1 MNWFAILTQ
10 WFTDPAHWS
19 GSQGVPQRLAEHL
32 EYSGLALGFAL
43 VIGLPIGALVGHT
56 GKGGF
61 LLVGLANYLR
71 ALPSVGLLVVAFLV
85 LGLGLVPPIA
95 VLTILAL
102 PPVLAGTYAGIQA
115 VDPAVVD
122 AAKGMGMRWY
132 HVLFR
137 VEIPNAMPLIFGG
150 IRSAALQVI
159 ATATI
164 AAEVALG
171 GLGRYIIDGNAEHN
185 LTGYAQM
192 AAGAVLVA
200 VLALVIEGA
209 LVLVQRFVVSPGLRS
224 ARTAGRGRRKLE
236 LETGGT
242 AE

>member
-1 MNWFAILTQ
+1 MNWFAVIGQWLT
-10 WFTDPAHWS
+10 DSAHWH
-19 GSQGVPQRLAEHL
+19 GSDGVPVRVLEHL
-32 EYSGLALGFAL
+32 EYTGLALGLAL
-43 VIGLPIGALVGHT
+43 VIGLPIGAIVGHT
-56 GKGGF
+56 GRGGF

-71 ALPSVGLLVVAFLV
+71 ALPSVGLLVIAFV
-85 LGLGLVPPIA
+85 VIGLGLVPPIA
-95 VLTILAL
+95 ALTVLAL
-102 PPVLAGTYAGIQA
+102 PPVLAGSYAGIQA

-150 IRSAALQVI
+150 IRSAALQVV

-171 GLGRYIIDGNAEHN
+171 GLGRFIIDGNAEHN
-185 LTGYAQM
+185 ETGFAQM

-200 VLALVIEGA
+200 VLALVVEGVF
-209 LVLVQRFVVSPGLRS
+209 VLVQRLVVSPGLR
-224 ARTAGRGRRKLE
+224 AGRAGGRGGQKLE
-236 LETGGT
+236 SETGGS
-242 AE
+242 